1 MCKKLSSDCTVNM
14 YISRGYGERNW
25 TTKTSFFI
33 IKIMYFVYVAIEA
46 CLHIGLGVP
55 INFANTSIAI
65 HPNFKMI
72 YWHAFEHGIENK
84 EVLIED
90 QICNILLM
98 RFESNL
104 FAQISQFCDSTFS
117 WDIFHLKMIK
127 INYLAILNSS
137 LIFKILIP
145 IALFSSV
152 WI

>member
-1 MCKKLSSDCTVNM
+1 MANCQTKAPSGLSNGPQATKIYRINSLRCLKFSLMCKNLSSDCKMNT

-33 IKIMYFVYVAIEA
+33 IKIMYFVYVTIEA

-72 YWHAFEHGIENK
+72 YRHAFEHGIENK
-84 EVLIED
+84 EVLIEN

-104 FAQISQFCDSTFS
+104 FAQVSQFCDTTFS
-117 WDIFHLKMIK
+117 
-127 INYLAILNSS
+127 
-137 LIFKILIP
+137 
-145 IALFSSV
+145 
-152 WI
+152 